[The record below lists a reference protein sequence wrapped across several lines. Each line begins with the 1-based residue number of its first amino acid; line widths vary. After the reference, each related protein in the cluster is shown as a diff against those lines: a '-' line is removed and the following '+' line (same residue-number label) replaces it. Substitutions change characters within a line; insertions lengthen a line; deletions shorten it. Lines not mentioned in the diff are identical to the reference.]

1 MDKRNVTFQWAQLL
15 VLSGVHFLADMFAS
29 MLPAIL
35 PPIRDEFSLSLSL
48 GGAIIVVMTF
58 ASNSVQ
64 VFTGHTRAESSR
76 PLLLHVGL
84 VLGASIC
91 FLSVL
96 PRQSGAFGLMV
107 LLATVSGCG
116 VGIAHPEGLRAI
128 HALERIPSSVST
140 GIFMSG
146 GFVGFAAGGAVS
158 TILVSRFGLA
168 GLYPLALLPFGAI
181 LLILLLRIRLAVEP
195 GVNSANGGESRAGG
209 RLPFRLIMAMTV
221 PAGIS
226 TTIIAHLL
234 PTVLN
239 EAGFELTFGGYSMT
253 VYGLGGALGSFLW
266 GAFAHRRGALGCS
279 IAANLLTV
287 PVLVLY
293 LVFLK
298 TRPAVGLLA
307 GAGFFSFAAY
317 ILMITLARD
326 SAGPNLGRRMG
337 FVVGGNWAFAS
348 LVFLALLPVAERVGT
363 RVVLDFSI
371 LGYVVSGF
379 LGLLLLLRIRR
390 SPERRQGGG

>member
-1 MDKRNVTFQWAQLL
+1 MDKRDVTFQWVQLL
-15 VLSGVHFLADMFAS
+15 VLSAVHFLADMFAS

-48 GGAIIVVMTF
+48 GGSVIVIMTL

-64 VFTGHTRAESSR
+64 VFTGHTRAESSK
-76 PLLLHVGL
+76 PLLLHLGL

-91 FLSVL
+91 LLSVL
-96 PRQSGAFGLMV
+96 PRQSGAFGLLV
-107 LLATVSGCG
+107 VLATVSGCG

-158 TILVSRFGLA
+158 TVLVSRFGLA
-168 GLYPLALLPFGAI
+168 GLYPLAMLPFGAI
-181 LLILLLRIRLAVEP
+181 LLVLLLRIRLAVEP
-195 GVNSANGGESRAGG
+195 GVNNGNGEIRAGL
-209 RLPFRLIMAMTV
+209 RLPFWLIMAMTL

-253 VYGLGGALGSFLW
+253 VYGLGGALGSFVL
-266 GAFAHRRGALGCS
+266 GAFAHRRGVLGCS

-317 ILMITLARD
+317 ILMVTLARD

-348 LVFLALLPVAERVGT
+348 LVFMALLPVAERVGT
-363 RVVLDFSI
+363 RLLLDCSVV
-371 LGYVVSGF
+371 GYLVSAF
-379 LGLLLLLRIRR
+379 LGLLLLVRIRK
-390 SPERRQGGG
+390 SGETGQGAL